1 MKTKILSIAACAIA
15 AIFTSGCTSEK
26 GVQITDLSLDKNSVE
41 LRVNETS
48 QLLAIVTPSEAA
60 QNASVAWDSENPEI
74 ASVSDEGLVTAVA
87 VGETAITATLGDFI
101 ARCDVSVV
109 DVAVESV
116 QLNKISISL
125 IKGESETLEATVS
138 PEDADNVS
146 ITWTSSDEAIATV
159 TDEGTVTAIYPGN
172 AVISATAGGIT
183 ATCDVEVLPQ
193 EVESVTLDRTEAE
206 IFKDE
211 TIQLVAQVH
220 PDGTG
225 ASVEWSTDNFY
236 IAEVSEDGVV
246 LGKEPGQAVI
256 TATAN
261 GKSATCNI
269 TVLPVEARSISL
281 DPSEITLSQGET
293 VTITATVEPE
303 NYDGKIEWTSDDTD
317 VAVVNL
323 AGEVTAVGDGHTTIT
338 AAIGDVTATCSV
350 TVSSGSSDINIGDYY
365 YSDGTWSQELDPS
378 KTPIGVIFYLCDP
391 TDTDPTLAREH
402 PECTHGYV
410 VALQKAVTSVPFM
423 ENYDAY
429 VEETQSGNFANWLL
443 SNAPEYESVL
453 MGDENRDRLGIAQG
467 YNNTEA
473 LKFFNNAYP
482 TYQTIAK
489 YAVAYEETCAAPDGT
504 SGWYIPSPK
513 ETSLLFVGEWDGD
526 LMAIDVM
533 FMTNYRDMINSKI
546 SKIEGATLLNT
557 GDVSYWTS
565 SCAGVPTAFTQSA
578 AFGWVSLQNI
588 NANGIV
594 RCILA
599 F

>member
-109 DVAVESV
+109 DVAAESV

-193 EVESVTLDRTEAE
+193 EVESVTLDRTDAE

-323 AGEVTAVGDGHTTIT
+323 AGEVTAVGDGHATIT

-365 YSDGTWSQELDPS
+365 YSDGTWSTQYDDS
-378 KTPIGVIFYLCDP
+378 KTAIGIVIWTGDP
-391 TDTDPTLAREH
+391 TQDDAFLMAEH
-402 PECTHGYV
+402 PECNHGLV
-410 VALQKAVTSVPFM
+410 LSAVEFSGTWQ
-423 ENYDAY
+423 ENCGAY
-429 VEETQSGNFANWLL
+429 GQTIDSWRAANL
-443 SNAPEYESVL
+443 PEYESLMYWLEYYVTTGPVDRILGYQHTKVL
-453 MGDENRDRLGIAQG
+453 
-467 YNNTEA
+467 EA
-473 LKFFNNAYP
+473 FNADPANSEWPIDIMPAM
-482 TYQTIAK
+482 ASFD
-489 YAVAYEETCAAPDGT
+489 EETPAPKT
-504 SGWYIPSPK
+504 SSGWFLPSIK
-513 ETSLLFVGEWDGD
+513 EMT
-526 LMAIDVM
+526 LMNSSN
-533 FMTNYRDMINSKI
+533 FGTINSSLSSIPGGK
-546 SKIEGATLLNT
+546 AMN
-557 GDVSYWTS
+557 SYGYYFTS
-565 SCAGVPTAFTQSA
+565 SEYVDIMPAGVSTFDTMFFSA
-578 AFGWVSLQNI
+578 GNTNKNFGNSY
-588 NANGIV
+588 
-594 RCILA
+594 RFMLA